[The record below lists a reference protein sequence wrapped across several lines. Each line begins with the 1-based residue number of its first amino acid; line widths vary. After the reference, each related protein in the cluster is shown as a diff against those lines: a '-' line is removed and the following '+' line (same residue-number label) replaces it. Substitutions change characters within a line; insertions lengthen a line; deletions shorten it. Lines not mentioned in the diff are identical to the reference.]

1 MPSGYRLTL
10 MKLECLASQEIDGD
24 ELYITLNGRT
34 IWRAHPDKASHLRDR
49 ERRISAFD
57 FANGRKL
64 APEGWRLMT
73 PYNPSTF
80 VLKNL
85 SGESLLQ
92 IWDADA
98 LNRDDL
104 LGETPISAA
113 DVGRGSIAVVFQRD
127 GGHYRLT
134 YRVDAEQHPI

>member
-10 MKLECLASQEIDGD
+10 MKLECLESQEIDGD
-24 ELYITLNGRT
+24 EVYITLNGRT

-49 ERRISAFD
+49 DRQISAFD

-64 APEGWRLMT
+64 ASEGWRMMM
-73 PYNPSTF
+73 PYDPGRY
-80 VLKNL
+80 VVKNL
-85 SGESLLQ
+85 AGESLLQ
-92 IWDADA
+92 IWEADV

-113 DVGRGSIAVVFQRD
+113 DAGRGSIAVVFQRD

-134 YRVDAEQHPI
+134 YRVDEE